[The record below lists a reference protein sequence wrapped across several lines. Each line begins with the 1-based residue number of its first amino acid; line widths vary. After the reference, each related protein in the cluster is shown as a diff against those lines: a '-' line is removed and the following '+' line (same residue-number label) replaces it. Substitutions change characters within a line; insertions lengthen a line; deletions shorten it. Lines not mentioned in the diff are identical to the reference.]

1 MRFGVLG
8 PLVVRTPDGRPV
20 HVPEVKVRAL
30 LAVLLIHA
38 GRPVSAD
45 RLIDDLWNGRP
56 PAGAAAALRVKVSQ
70 LRRALG
76 ERELVAYRAPG
87 YVLCAEPDSVDAGR
101 FESLLGRAQRT
112 DDLKVRASLLRQAL
126 GLWRGGAY
134 AEFAD
139 EPFARAAVA
148 RLDEQRLVA
157 EEELAETRLA
167 LGEHGLLAADLA
179 GLVAAHPLRER
190 LRAAH
195 VRALYL
201 AGRQGEALASHRE
214 LRRLLA
220 EELGLDPGPEL
231 AALHQAIVSRDPS
244 LTPPTTRPR
253 TNLPAPLT
261 RLVGRDEA
269 VTEVRALLHTNRLVT
284 LTGPGG
290 VGKTRLALAAA
301 DPGGEGFDGGVWLV
315 ELASLGAGAG
325 VVEVADAIAD
335 VLGVRDDAPGGILE
349 RLPGTLRARRTLLVL
364 DNCEH
369 VVEQVA
375 TLADRLLRAAPGL
388 RILATSQESLR
399 IEGETL
405 WSVPPLDRAA
415 AIELFTTRAGL
426 KTTTPTT
433 SGTDSG
439 TGPGP
444 GARPGAGTHAG
455 IGAEIGAG
463 PDTRDSA
470 GVPAGIGARDSAGTH
485 TGIGA
490 GAHTQGDAGTYTRDG
505 AGVDADVAEICARLD
520 GIPLALELAAARMRV
535 LTPRQLAERLD
546 DRFRL
551 LASGLR
557 GAPARQQTLRAM
569 IDWSW
574 ELLSDD
580 ERVVLRRL
588 SVHADGCTLEAAE
601 EVCAEPGLDVLGL
614 LARLVDR
621 SLVTRTSAHETGRGP
636 AGEPR
641 YRLLESVAAYCQER
655 LEEAGELT
663 AVRLRHLRHYTA
675 LAVRLEPRLRG
686 PEQCGALVRLDAETA
701 NLKTALETAVREGV
715 PGEALRLVNAMAWY
729 WVLRGR
735 LGEGRRALESALSVA
750 SAGDRGAAETEVRPG
765 DPRAAEAKV
774 RPGGP
779 GVAEAEVWLAGFQL
793 LAGRLADLDREW
805 FAGIGDPRRR
815 AGARWFAGFALLGY
829 EDAADSEALLSA
841 ALVEFRELGD
851 TWGTAAAL
859 TVLARHSALR
869 GDLAGLR
876 EHGERG
882 LALFRRAGDRWG
894 ELRAAENLATLAEIT
909 GDYDRATALRR
920 EILGMAEELELW
932 SSVPDAL
939 SRLGRIA
946 LLEGDHARAD
956 DYHERA
962 RLLAVAQSN
971 PPAEEFA
978 ELGLALGARRQGRL
992 DEAERR
998 LRAWLGWVED
1008 VSGDPGAALI
1018 LAELGFVAE
1027 QRGDAAGALDLQR
1040 QGLAVARRVGD
1051 PRAIAL
1057 ALEGLAGAQALDGR
1071 HEEAGRLLGE
1081 AAALRESVGAPL
1093 PPGERGDVERIAAR
1107 VKQALGPNTSA
1118 NAIND
1123 ASREPSAEPG
1133 VKAGAGGGAEA
1144 RTRPG
1149 AERHAL
1155 LREERGKG
1163 RGKDR

>member
-30 LAVLLIHA
+30 LTVLLIHG

-87 YVLCAEPDSVDAGR
+87 YVLRADPDSVDAGH

-112 DDLKVRASLLRQAL
+112 DDLEVRASLLRQAL

-167 LGEHGLLAADLA
+167 LGEHGLLAADLT

-201 AGRQGEALASHRE
+201 AGRQGEALASHQD
-214 LRRLLA
+214 LRRRLV
-220 EELGLDPGPEL
+220 EDLGLDPGPEL
-231 AALHQAIVSRDPS
+231 AALHQAILSRDPS
-244 LTPPTTRPR
+244 LTPPPTRPR

-261 RLVGRDEA
+261 HLVGRDEA
-269 VTEVRALLHTNRLVT
+269 VTKVRALLRNNRLVT

-301 DPGGEGFDGGVWLV
+301 DPDTGPTADPHTATDASPTTGPSVGPSTWPRSAMATKRLDGGDSDGEGVGDGGFDGGVWLV

-325 VVEVADAIAD
+325 VVEVAEAIAD

-349 RLPGTLRARRTLLVL
+349 RLPGTLRAGRTLLVL

-399 IEGETL
+399 IEGEAL

-415 AIELFTTRAGL
+415 AIELFTIRAGL
-426 KTTTPTT
+426 KPTTTAPT
-433 SGTDSG
+433 S
-439 TGPGP
+439 
-444 GARPGAGTHAG
+444 
-455 IGAEIGAG
+455 
-463 PDTRDSA
+463 
-470 GVPAGIGARDSAGTH
+470 

-490 GAHTQGDAGTYTRDG
+490 GTNVNDGAGPRTGIGTETNVRDS

-520 GIPLALELAAARMRV
+520 GIPLALELAATRMRV

-621 SLVTRTSAHETGRGP
+621 SLVTRTPAHETGRGP
-636 AGEPR
+636 AAEPR

-663 AVRLRHLRHYTA
+663 AVRHRHLRHYTA
-675 LAVRLEPRLRG
+675 LAVRMEPRLRG
-686 PEQCGALVRLDAETA
+686 PEQCDALVRLDAETA
-701 NLKTALETAVREGV
+701 NLRTALETAVREEV

-735 LGEGRRALESALSVA
+735 LGEGRRALEAALSVA
-750 SAGDRGAAETEVRPG
+750 RPG
-765 DPRAAEAKV
+765 DGGAAKTEV
-774 RPGGP
+774 WSGDPGA
-779 GVAEAEVWLAGFQL
+779 AEAEVWLAGFQL
-793 LAGRLADLDREW
+793 LAGRLAVLDREW
-805 FAGIGDPRRR
+805 FAGIEDVRRR

-829 EDAADSEALLSA
+829 EDAADSEALLAA

-876 EHGERG
+876 KHAEQG

-894 ELRAAENLATLAEIT
+894 ELRAAENLAMLAEIT

-932 SSVPDAL
+932 SSVSDAL

-946 LLEGDHARAD
+946 MLEGDHARAD

-971 PPAEEFA
+971 RPAEEFA

-1057 ALEGLAGAQALDGR
+1057 AMEGLAGAQTLAGR
-1071 HEEAGRLLGE
+1071 HQEAARLLGE

-1093 PPGERGDVERIAAR
+1093 PPGERGDVERITAR
-1107 VKQALGPNTSA
+1107 VKQAL
-1118 NAIND
+1118 
-1123 ASREPSAEPG
+1123 EPD
-1133 VKAGAGGGAEA
+1133 
-1144 RTRPG
+1144 RTPPPTR
-1149 AERHAL
+1149 
-1155 LREERGKG
+1155 
-1163 RGKDR
+1163 

>member
-30 LAVLLIHA
+30 LTVLLIHA

-87 YVLCAEPDSVDAGR
+87 YVLRADADSVDAGH

-112 DDLKVRASLLRQAL
+112 DDLEVRASLLRQAL

-167 LGEHGLLAADLA
+167 LGEHGLLAADLTD
-179 GLVAAHPLRER
+179 LVAAHPLRER

-244 LTPPTTRPR
+244 LTPPPARPR

-269 VTEVRALLHTNRLVT
+269 VTEVRALIRTNRLVT

-301 DPGGEGFDGGVWLV
+301 DPADDPADGGFDGGVWLV

-325 VVEVADAIAD
+325 IVEVAEAIAD

-349 RLPGTLRARRTLLVL
+349 RLPGTLRAGRTLLVL

-369 VVEQVA
+369 LVEQVA

-388 RILATSQESLR
+388 CVLATSQESLR
-399 IEGETL
+399 IEGEAL

-426 KTTTPTT
+426 KTTTPTPT
-433 SGTDSG
+433 STRAGA
-439 TGPGP
+439 GPGP
-444 GARPGAGTHAG
+444 GTSPV
-455 IGAEIGAG
+455 AE
-463 PDTRDSA
+463 S
-470 GVPAGIGARDSAGTH
+470 H

-490 GAHTQGDAGTYTRDG
+490 GTDTPDS

-520 GIPLALELAAARMRV
+520 GIPLALELAATRMRV

-621 SLVTRTSAHETGRGP
+621 SLVTRTPAHETGRGP
-636 AGEPR
+636 AAEPR

-663 AVRLRHLRHYTA
+663 AVRHRHLRHYTA

-686 PEQCGALVRLDAETA
+686 PEQCDALVRLDAETA
-701 NLKTALETAVREGV
+701 NLRTALETAVREGV

-735 LGEGRRALESALSVA
+735 LGEGRRALEAALSVA
-750 SAGDRGAAETEVRPG
+750 RPG
-765 DPRAAEAKV
+765 DGGAAKTEVWSGDHGA
-774 RPGGP
+774 
-779 GVAEAEVWLAGFQL
+779 AEAEVWLAGFQL
-793 LAGRLADLDREW
+793 LAGRLAVLDREW
-805 FAGIGDPRRR
+805 FAGIEDARRR
-815 AGARWFAGFALLGY
+815 AGVRWFAGFALLGY
-829 EDAADSEALLSA
+829 EDAADSEALLAA

-876 EHGERG
+876 EHAEQG

-894 ELRAAENLATLAEIT
+894 ELRAAENLAMLAEIT

-932 SSVPDAL
+932 SSVSDAL

-946 LLEGDHARAD
+946 MLEGDHARAD

-1057 ALEGLAGAQALDGR
+1057 ALEGLAGAQTLAGR
-1071 HEEAGRLLGE
+1071 HQEAARLLNE

-1093 PPGERGDVERIAAR
+1093 PPGERGDVDRITAR
-1107 VKQALGPNTSA
+1107 VKQAL
-1118 NAIND
+1118 
-1123 ASREPSAEPG
+1123 EPD
-1133 VKAGAGGGAEA
+1133 
-1144 RTRPG
+1144 RTPPPTR
-1149 AERHAL
+1149 
-1155 LREERGKG
+1155 
-1163 RGKDR
+1163 

>member
-1 MRFGVLG
+1 MEGRRMRFGVLG

-30 LAVLLIHA
+30 LTVLLIHA

-87 YVLCAEPDSVDAGR
+87 YVLRADADSVDAGH

-112 DDLKVRASLLRQAL
+112 DDLEVRASLLRQAL

-244 LTPPTTRPR
+244 LTPPPARPR

-269 VTEVRALLHTNRLVT
+269 VTEVRALIRTNRLVT

-301 DPGGEGFDGGVWLV
+301 DPADDPADGGFDGGVWLV

-325 VVEVADAIAD
+325 VVEVAEAIAD

-349 RLPGTLRARRTLLVL
+349 RLPGTLRAGRTLLVL

-369 VVEQVA
+369 LVEQVA

-388 RILATSQESLR
+388 CVLATSQESLR
-399 IEGETL
+399 IEGEAL

-426 KTTTPTT
+426 KTTTPTPT
-433 SGTDSG
+433 S
-439 TGPGP
+439 
-444 GARPGAGTHAG
+444 
-455 IGAEIGAG
+455 
-463 PDTRDSA
+463 TR
-470 GVPAGIGARDSAGTH
+470 
-485 TGIGA
+485 
-490 GAHTQGDAGTYTRDG
+490 

-520 GIPLALELAAARMRV
+520 GIPLALELAATRMRV

-546 DRFRL
+546 DRFQL

-621 SLVTRTSAHETGRGP
+621 SLVTRTPAHETGRGP
-636 AGEPR
+636 AAEPR

-663 AVRLRHLRHYTA
+663 AVRHRHLRHYTA

-686 PEQCGALVRLDAETA
+686 PEQCDALVRLDAETA
-701 NLKTALETAVREGV
+701 NLRTALETAVREGV

-735 LGEGRRALESALSVA
+735 LGEGRRALEAALSVA
-750 SAGDRGAAETEVRPG
+750 RPG
-765 DPRAAEAKV
+765 DGGAAKTEV
-774 RPGGP
+774 WSGDPGA
-779 GVAEAEVWLAGFQL
+779 AEAEVWLAGFQL
-793 LAGRLADLDREW
+793 LAGRLAVLDREW
-805 FAGIGDPRRR
+805 FAGIEDARRR
-815 AGARWFAGFALLGY
+815 AGVRWFAGFALLGY
-829 EDAADSEALLSA
+829 EDAADSEALLAA

-876 EHGERG
+876 EHAEQG

-894 ELRAAENLATLAEIT
+894 ELRAAENLAMLAEIT

-932 SSVPDAL
+932 SSVSDAL

-946 LLEGDHARAD
+946 MLEGDHARAD

-1057 ALEGLAGAQALDGR
+1057 ALEGLAGAQTLAGR
-1071 HEEAGRLLGE
+1071 HQEAARLLNE

-1093 PPGERGDVERIAAR
+1093 PPGERGDVDRITAR
-1107 VKQALGPNTSA
+1107 VKQAL
-1118 NAIND
+1118 
-1123 ASREPSAEPG
+1123 EPD
-1133 VKAGAGGGAEA
+1133 
-1144 RTRPG
+1144 RTPPPTR
-1149 AERHAL
+1149 
-1155 LREERGKG
+1155 
-1163 RGKDR
+1163 